1 MKRCWRWPDEVYT
14 LADVTL
20 PSLGE
25 SVTEGIITQ
34 WFKKVGDVV
43 ARDEP
48 LFEVSTDKVDSEMP
62 SPAAGV
68 LVEILAEEGDTVQTG
83 SRVAVI
89 DETAAAGA
97 PVAAPVAA
105 AESAPTSSA
114 PAPKSTPTP
123 TPPVSSSSAG
133 SPVKGSQNGVVV
145 SPVVRRIL
153 SDGGVE
159 ASTLQGTGPGGAITR
174 RDAERAVA
182 KGPTEEI
189 VVPLSNGRR
198 RMGQHM
204 SVSSQSTPHGYVAI
218 EVDGSIFGE
227 LESLGRVTRDG
238 VAISDEMVVSL
249 AAVRALAE
257 YEFLNATYVGD
268 ELTLH
273 RTVNLG
279 VVRAVD
285 DDGMLVPVVHAAA
298 GLTLRALAR
307 RVNELDE
314 RLASR
319 QLTTDDLMGGTFT
332 IAGAPSEHTL
342 WTTPI
347 IIQPEVAILSLG
359 AVRLAPVVTTNNGT
373 TSIDVSR
380 RVILGLSFDHRVC
393 EPVGAAS
400 YLERV
405 AELLAGMDL
414 ESER

>member
-1 MKRCWRWPDEVYT
+1 

-68 LVEILAEEGDTVQTG
+68 LVEILAAEGDTVETG

-89 DETAAAGA
+89 DESATAGA
-97 PVAAPVAA
+97 TNEKPIQLTTPTEAPVIEAPPQPAVAPESPPVA
-105 AESAPTSSA
+105 SGS
-114 PAPKSTPTP
+114 PAPKQA
-123 TPPVSSSSAG
+123 VDVGA
-133 SPVKGSQNGVVV
+133 NGVVV

-159 ASTLQGTGPGGAITR
+159 AQSVRGSGPGGAITR

-182 KGPTEEI
+182 QGPTEE
-189 VVPLSNGRR
+189 VVVALSNGRR

-204 SVSSQSTPHGYVAI
+204 SVSSQSTPHGFVA
-218 EVDGSIFGE
+218 VDADGSIFGE
-227 LESLGRVTRDG
+227 LERLKRVTRDG
-238 VAISDEMVVSL
+238 EPITDEMVVSL

-257 YEFLNATYVGD
+257 FELLNATFSGD
-268 ELTLH
+268 ELVLH

-279 VVRAVD
+279 IVRGVAE
-285 DDGMLVPVVHAAA
+285 DGMLVPVVHAAA

-307 RVNELDE
+307 RVNELDD

-342 WTTPI
+342 WTAPI
-347 IIQPEVAILSLG
+347 IIQPEVAILSMG
-359 AVRLAPVVTTNNGT
+359 AVRLEPVVTTKSGAPEVE
-373 TSIDVSR
+373 IGR
-380 RVILGLSFDHRVC
+380 RIVLGLSFDHRVC
-393 EPVGAAS
+393 EPVTAAG